1 MPPFF
6 KEPLKKTRTNL
17 DVEKKTF
24 GNKTL
29 DKRVPRKPRADAL
42 RNRDRLLEA
51 AKTVFSAG
59 GPDAS
64 LEAVARTAG
73 VGIGTLYRHFP
84 TREALFEAV
93 YRHEVQQLAELA
105 EQLKK
110 DTRPIEALRQ
120 WMRSIVKFVAT
131 KRGMSTA
138 LAFAIAKDSDLV
150 SDSSDRLTRAIGLL
164 LEQAVAAGE
173 VRSDVSS
180 EDLLRA
186 IVGMCYTHDQP
197 GWQKNVLRLV
207 DIFVDGLRNQRNK
220 RRV

>member
-1 MPPFF
+1 M
-6 KEPLKKTRTNL
+6 
-17 DVEKKTF
+17 
-24 GNKTL
+24 
-29 DKRVPRKPRADAL
+29 PRKPRADAL

-207 DIFVDGLRNQRNK
+207 DIFVDGLRNRGAT
-220 RRV
+220 RRAKT

>member
-1 MPPFF
+1 
-6 KEPLKKTRTNL
+6 
-17 DVEKKTF
+17 
-24 GNKTL
+24 
-29 DKRVPRKPRADAL
+29 VPRKPRADAL

-207 DIFVDGLRNQRNK
+207 DIFVDGLRNRGAT
-220 RRV
+220 RRAKT